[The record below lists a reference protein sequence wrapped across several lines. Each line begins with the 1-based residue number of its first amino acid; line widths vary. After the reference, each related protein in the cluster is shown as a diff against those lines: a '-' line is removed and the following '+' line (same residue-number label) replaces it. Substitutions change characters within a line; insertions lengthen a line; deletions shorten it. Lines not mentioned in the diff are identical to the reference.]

1 MALGGGP
8 GTGGYRDAAT
18 TVHGGG
24 RAAQRAAAQLVN
36 DASKGHI
43 PLTKKT
49 FGGILTRWLDHIEAG
64 PGPQVREGQTPT
76 RLDER

>member
-1 MALGGGP
+1 
-8 GTGGYRDAAT
+8 
-18 TVHGGG
+18 
-24 RAAQRAAAQLVN
+24 VN